1 LSEDMAYEAPGVR
14 PPFIQDSARL
24 RGERAQR
31 PQDDK
36 LGSLMLDDALGVLQG
51 YGTPALALVIFFSC
65 LGLPVPSTMLL
76 LAAGA
81 FARTGLL
88 RAELV
93 VPLALLAAVMGD
105 SCSYLVGRR
114 SQNVL
119 ARRLQG
125 SLSWRRAEHV
135 FDRWGLWAVPLT
147 RFLLTPLALPTNL
160 IASGARFPFRR
171 FVGLC
176 LLGEAL
182 WILIFGGL
190 GYLFAS
196 SWRTVG
202 AFAGDLSGW
211 LVGCALVALGV
222 YELYEHWR
230 HHITPARTKTPPG

>member
-1 LSEDMAYEAPGVR
+1 
-14 PPFIQDSARL
+14 
-24 RGERAQR
+24 
-31 PQDDK
+31 
-36 LGSLMLDDALGVLQG
+36 MLHDALSALQG

-135 FDRWGLWAVPLT
+135 FDRWVFG
-147 RFLLTPLALPTNL
+147 
-160 IASGARFPFRR
+160 PFRSP
-171 FVGLC
+171 VSYSHLC
-176 LLGEAL
+176 PCLRT
-182 WILIFGGL
+182 
-190 GYLFAS
+190 S
-196 SWRTVG
+196 S
-202 AFAGDLSGW
+202 
-211 LVGCALVALGV
+211 
-222 YELYEHWR
+222 
-230 HHITPARTKTPPG
+230 PAAR